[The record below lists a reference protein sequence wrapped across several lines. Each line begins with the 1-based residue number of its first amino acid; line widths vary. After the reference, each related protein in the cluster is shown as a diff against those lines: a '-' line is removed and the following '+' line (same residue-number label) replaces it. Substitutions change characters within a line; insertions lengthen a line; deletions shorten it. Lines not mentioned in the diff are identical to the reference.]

1 MTGRNDF
8 GIIHMGTLG
17 EKIKKRPPDTIHMR
31 RDTDA
36 ATLKELTRSD
46 MDKVLRISPAIE
58 NMHSLLAGDH
68 PNVLAAN
75 SNSNSHSKSNCG
87 GTCKARS

>member
-1 MTGRNDF
+1 
-8 GIIHMGTLG
+8 
-17 EKIKKRPPDTIHMR
+17 MR
-31 RDTDA
+31 RDADTT
-36 ATLKELTRSD
+36 TLNELARSD

-75 SNSNSHSKSNCG
+75 SKSSSHSQSNSG
-87 GTCKARS
+87 GKCMARS